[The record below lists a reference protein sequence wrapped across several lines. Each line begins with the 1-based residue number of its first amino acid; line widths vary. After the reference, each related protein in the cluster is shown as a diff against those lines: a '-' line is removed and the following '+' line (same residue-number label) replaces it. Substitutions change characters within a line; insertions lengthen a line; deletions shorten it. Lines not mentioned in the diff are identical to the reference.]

1 VQSEGEDVVRFVEA
15 EFTKR
20 LERGAL
26 GSSSGGYGRRDGR
39 DFHHESAREVDD
51 ERERERILL
60 RERERES
67 LHSTTQNV
75 TEKATR

>member
-1 VQSEGEDVVRFVEA
+1 MQSEGEDVVRFVEA

-20 LERGAL
+20 LERSAL

-51 ERERERILL
+51 ERESAHAFT
-60 RERERES
+60 REREN

-75 TEKATR
+75 TAKATR

>member
-51 ERERERILL
+51 ERERERERILL
-60 RERERES
+60 RERERERE
-67 LHSTTQNV
+67 ST
-75 TEKATR
+75 

>member
-1 VQSEGEDVVRFVEA
+1 MQSEGEDVVRFVEA

-20 LERGAL
+20 LEWGAL

-51 ERERERILL
+51 ERERAHTFT

-67 LHSTTQNV
+67 T
-75 TEKATR
+75 

>member
-20 LERGAL
+20 LEWGAL

-39 DFHHESAREVDD
+39 DFYHESAREVDN
-51 ERERERILL
+51 ERERERERERAYFYE
-60 RERERES
+60 RERERVYIAQRK
-67 LHSTTQNV
+67 T
-75 TEKATR
+75 

>member
-51 ERERERILL
+51 ERERERERERAYFYV

-67 LHSTTQNV
+67 T
-75 TEKATR
+75 

>member
-1 VQSEGEDVVRFVEA
+1 MQSEGEDVVRFVEA

-20 LERGAL
+20 LEWGAL

-51 ERERERILL
+51 ERERERERERAYFYV
-60 RERERES
+60 RERERVYIAQRK
-67 LHSTTQNV
+67 T
-75 TEKATR
+75 

>member
-1 VQSEGEDVVRFVEA
+1 MQSEGEDVVRFVEA

-51 ERERERILL
+51 ERERERESAYFYV

-67 LHSTTQNV
+67 T
-75 TEKATR
+75 